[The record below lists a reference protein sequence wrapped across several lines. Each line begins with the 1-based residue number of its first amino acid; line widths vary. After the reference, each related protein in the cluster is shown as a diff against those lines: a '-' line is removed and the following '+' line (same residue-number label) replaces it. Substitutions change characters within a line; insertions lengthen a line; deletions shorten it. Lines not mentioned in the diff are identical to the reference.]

1 MAKAR
6 ILAVDDQKQIAR
18 MVQISLEQAGFE
30 VDVAYD
36 GQEALDKVAAD
47 KPDLVVLDVM
57 MPGMDGW
64 EVLRRLKA
72 KEETASIPVVMLT
85 AKSQDADLARGWE
98 EGCDMYLTK
107 PFNPR
112 ELVSVVNRVL
122 EGAET

>member
-1 MAKAR
+1 MARGR

-18 MVQISLEQAGFE
+18 MVQISLEQAGFV
-30 VDVAYD
+30 VDLAYD
-36 GQEALDKVAAD
+36 GQEALQKVEEN

-64 EVLRRLKA
+64 EVLRELRAHEQTVDL
-72 KEETASIPVVMLT
+72 PVVMLT

-112 ELVSVVNRVL
+112 ELVSIVDRLLQDVQP
-122 EGAET
+122 